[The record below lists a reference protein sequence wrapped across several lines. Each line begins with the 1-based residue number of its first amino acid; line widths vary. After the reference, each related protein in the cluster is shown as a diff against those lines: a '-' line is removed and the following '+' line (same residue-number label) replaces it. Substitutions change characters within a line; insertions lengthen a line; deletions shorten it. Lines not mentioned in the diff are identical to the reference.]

1 MDIRGSVPGSAPGP
15 CPHPFTIVQQARN
28 TRSVPSEAVD
38 VALLRWPLEAVRRE
52 ELQHEGRPR
61 LLLVEGDVAPPA
73 VADELEDWIRLPAED
88 VDVQA
93 RVAVLAGRVQ
103 RSDPRPELD
112 DDGLLRFGGRW
123 VSLPPVEARLM
134 GALLGRY
141 RAVVSRD
148 ALARAGWPQ
157 GSPGRNALDVHMLRL
172 RRRVAGLEL
181 AIRTVRSRGY
191 LLERSAT
198 EAASG

>member
-1 MDIRGSVPGSAPGP
+1 
-15 CPHPFTIVQQARN
+15 
-28 TRSVPSEAVD
+28 VD
-38 VALLRWPLEAVRRE
+38 VALLRWPLERDRRDELRRE
-52 ELQHEGRPR
+52 GRAR
-61 LLLVEGDVAPPA
+61 LLLVEGDVAPPT
-73 VADELEDWIRLPAED
+73 VADELEDWIRLPAD
-88 VDVQA
+88 DADVQA
-93 RVAVLAGRVQ
+93 RVAVLASRAQ
-103 RSDPRPELD
+103 RSEPCPELD
-112 DDGLLRFGGRW
+112 ADGLLRFGGRW

-141 RAVVSRD
+141 RAVVSRE
-148 ALARAGWPQ
+148 ALARAGWPN

-191 LLERSAT
+191 LLERAAS